1 MKKWHAMKRLDAWK
15 SSESGMGGSSDPI
28 HRTSFSANG
37 RLTTEACEML
47 FRKNWIANRIV
58 AKVPEIA
65 LSKGYT
71 FSGFKKDELKEISNR
86 MYDLRIDD
94 IVMRALITAR
104 LSGIA
109 YIFIGALDGN
119 NVEEELNEK
128 LIAQIPFFEVYDRD
142 ECQPATFRTTTIDSG
157 AYGRPE
163 YYYVT
168 PASGKSMR
176 IVHRSRIIEVAG
188 TFSTNR
194 TLVKNN
200 YQPDSV
206 LDAAYEALQRFG
218 ITMQTASYIIQ
229 DFVTKVMKIKDFD
242 QQFGDEETASDLQS
256 RVEFMQT
263 SNAAWSTVMI
273 DSEEEFQKIYQLL

>member
-1 MKKWHAMKRLDAWK
+1 
-15 SSESGMGGSSDPI
+15 
-28 HRTSFSANG
+28 
-37 RLTTEACEML
+37 
-47 FRKNWIANRIV
+47 
-58 AKVPEIA
+58 
-65 LSKGYT
+65 
-71 FSGFKKDELKEISNR
+71 
-86 MYDLRIDD
+86 
-94 IVMRALITAR
+94 
-104 LSGIA
+104 
-109 YIFIGALDGN
+109 
-119 NVEEELNEK
+119 
-128 LIAQIPFFEVYDRD
+128 
-142 ECQPATFRTTTIDSG
+142 
-157 AYGRPE
+157 
-163 YYYVT
+163 
-168 PASGKSMR
+168 MR
-176 IVHRSRIIEVAG
+176 IVHRSRILEVAG

-273 DSEEEFQKIYQLL
+273 DSEEEFQKISTTIAGVPETVKLMIKEIAGASEIPESVLFGESLGQLSGATASINNFYDNVGKYQEQTIKPMLEKLVDYMFLDRSFRGEIPDYDITFNPLKELTKKEIYEAENTRADALVKYYNIGVLTEQEIADSVFQKDNELGVEIDATSRRELALPPVIGETENE